1 LDNLRSQKKKLE
13 IHDIF
18 PREIPYH
25 RFREFIALDADR
37 FAMLKNLL
45 DDVRLCYTVCYIDG
59 SRHFFVYPNSLVPVN
74 AAFNVIG
81 CPAEVIFQKA
91 LAKAHVT
98 TVLAAHYDRAVDSPG
113 ANDNS
118 AAVFE
123 LIKTALVLKKENIGN
138 WLIFFTD
145 KEELKFGDSLL
156 EQGSY
161 ALAKALKEAGFDKAQ
176 VFIFDCCGVGD
187 TLVISTAVDHLLR
200 NDEDFR
206 VSRSRH
212 LIAQMR
218 ERALTA
224 ARNIRMEK
232 VLLVPTPFSDD
243 AGFFRAGLAAQ
254 TITVL
259 PSHEAAGLA
268 SFLRV
273 KPTAASALVSKQE
286 LSASGFLPS
295 TWALL
300 NTVEDTIETLT
311 PRFFQ
316 NIVAFAYALVTGRGG
331 GRRSDA

>member
-1 LDNLRSQKKKLE
+1 MRSQKKRE
-13 IHDIF
+13 IQAMF

-25 RFREFIALDADR
+25 CFKEFTALDADR
-37 FAMLKNLL
+37 FVMLKNLL
-45 DDVRLCYTVCYIDG
+45 DDVRLCYTVCYISG
-59 SRHFFVYPNSLVPVN
+59 NRHFFVYPDNLVPVN

-81 CPAEVIFQKA
+81 CPPALIFQKA

-98 TVLAAHYDRAVDSPG
+98 TVLAAHYDRAADSPG

-123 LIKTALVLKKENIGN
+123 LIKAALALKKENIGN

-156 EQGSY
+156 DQGSY
-161 ALAKALKEAGFDKAQ
+161 ALAKALRDAGLDKAQ

-200 NDEDFR
+200 NDEGFR
-206 VSRSRH
+206 ISRSRH

-218 ERALTA
+218 ERALAA

-273 KPTAASALVSKQE
+273 NPDVASALVSKQE
-286 LSASGFLPS
+286 LSASGFLPP

-300 NTVEDTIETLT
+300 NTAEDTIDTLT

-316 NIVAFAYALVTGRGG
+316 NIVAFAYALVTGR
-331 GRRSDA
+331 RDNKRSDVWDL

>member
-1 LDNLRSQKKKLE
+1 
-13 IHDIF
+13 
-18 PREIPYH
+18 
-25 RFREFIALDADR
+25 
-37 FAMLKNLL
+37 MLKTLL
-45 DDVRLCYTVCYIDG
+45 DDVRLCYTVCYING
-59 SRHFFVYPNSLVPVN
+59 NRHFFVYPDSLVPVYTTLG
-74 AAFNVIG
+74 VIG
-81 CPAEVIFQKA
+81 YPPEMIFQKA
-91 LAKAHVT
+91 LAKAHAT

-259 PSHEAAGLA
+259 PSHEAAVLA

-273 KPTAASALVSKQE
+273 KPSAASALVSKQE
-286 LSASGFLPS
+286 LSASGFLPF
-295 TWALL
+295 TWTLL
-300 NTVEDTIETLT
+300 NTVEDTMETLT

-316 NIVAFAYALVTGRGG
+316 NIVAFAYALVTGR
-331 GRRSDA
+331 RSDV

>member
-1 LDNLRSQKKKLE
+1 LNNLRAQKKKRENQDML
-13 IHDIF
+13 

-25 RFREFIALDADR
+25 CFREFTALDADR
-37 FAMLKNLL
+37 FDMLKRLL
-45 DDVRLCYTVCYIDG
+45 DDVRLCYTVCYING
-59 SRHFFVYPNSLVPVN
+59 NRHFFVYPDSLAPIN
-74 AAFNVIG
+74 AAFSVIG
-81 CPAEVIFQKA
+81 CPPEMIFQKA
-91 LAKAHVT
+91 LAKVHVT
-98 TVLAAHYDRAVDSPG
+98 TVLAAHYDRATGSPG

-123 LIKTALVLKKENIGN
+123 LIKTALALKKENIGN

-161 ALAKALKEAGFDKAQ
+161 ALAKTLKEAGLDKAQ

-200 NDEDFR
+200 NDEGFQ

-218 ERALTA
+218 ERALAA
-224 ARNIRMEK
+224 ARNIHMEK

-273 KPTAASALVSKQE
+273 KPDAASALVSKRE
-286 LSASGFLPS
+286 LSASGFLPP

-300 NTVEDTIETLT
+300 NTAEDTIDTLT

-316 NIVAFAYALVTGRGG
+316 NIVAFAYALVTGRRGYT
-331 GRRSDA
+331 

>member
-1 LDNLRSQKKKLE
+1 LKNLRSQKKKQA
-13 IHDIF
+13 IQDMF
-18 PREIPYH
+18 PREIPYYC
-25 RFREFIALDADR
+25 FKEFIALDADR
-37 FAMLKNLL
+37 FVMLKNLL
-45 DDVRLCYTVCYIDG
+45 DDVHLCYTVCYIDG
-59 SRHFFVYPNSLVPVN
+59 SRHFFVYPDSLVPASVSFS
-74 AAFNVIG
+74 AIG
-81 CPAEVIFQKA
+81 CPPELIFQQA

-98 TVLAAHYDRAVDSPG
+98 TVLAAHYDRAANSPG

-123 LIKTALVLKKENIGN
+123 LIKTALALKKENIGN

-161 ALAKALKEAGFDKAQ
+161 ALAKALKEVGLDKAQ

-187 TLVISTAVDHLLR
+187 TLVISTAVDHLIR
-200 NDEDFR
+200 NDEGLR

-218 ERALTA
+218 ERALTT
-224 ARNIRMEK
+224 ARGIRMEK

-273 KPTAASALVSKQE
+273 KPDAASALVSKQE
-286 LSASGFLPS
+286 LSASGFLPP
-295 TWALL
+295 TWTLL
-300 NTVEDTIETLT
+300 NTAQDTIDTLT
-311 PRFFQ
+311 PRFFE
-316 NIVAFAYALVTGRGG
+316 NIVAFAYALVTGRRGHT
-331 GRRSDA
+331 